1 MLCDLRKQRLRGARL
16 VGAHGTLGE
25 HEGRGESGGR
35 QASARRGVGG
45 AILCE
50 HALGGARFHVAETGE
65 NRRILKEEALGLGG
79 DGVEEVVGLCADLDH
94 AGAVLIEQ
102 ASGDAYTFGG
112 VLLRL
117 CHDVSEQR
125 LRSGR
130 VGDGRR
136 GRLAGIGG
144 CRDER
149 GRHHAEDGRE
159 ELRHERCRRRRG
171 DCCGARWHAP
181 KRSAADAPRATL
193 RRSSNSSCYISTMHC
208 ATILTLRPRATIAAA
223 LLAAFAIALGGCSV
237 ARPAVRATEARVG
250 TSASALTASIDI
262 TLELTN
268 TSGNEVELVS
278 YDYLIRLE
286 DGASYDGRWAALR
299 ALPPGQ
305 TVKAT
310 VPAIVPVASARAG
323 ARWTVTGTMT
333 YRDPQ
338 SFARILYEAGILKT
352 ESMFE
357 GEGNLAAA
365 AK

>member
-1 MLCDLRKQRLRGARL
+1 MHRG
-16 VGAHGTLGE
+16 
-25 HEGRGESGGR
+25 
-35 QASARRGVGG
+35 
-45 AILCE
+45 
-50 HALGGARFHVAETGE
+50 
-65 NRRILKEEALGLGG
+65 
-79 DGVEEVVGLCADLDH
+79 
-94 AGAVLIEQ
+94 
-102 ASGDAYTFGG
+102 
-112 VLLRL
+112 LL
-117 CHDVSEQR
+117 Q
-125 LRSGR
+125 
-130 VGDGRR
+130 
-136 GRLAGIGG
+136 
-144 CRDER
+144 
-149 GRHHAEDGRE
+149 
-159 ELRHERCRRRRG
+159 
-171 DCCGARWHAP
+171 
-181 KRSAADAPRATL
+181 
-193 RRSSNSSCYISTMHC
+193 
-208 ATILTLRPRATIAAA
+208 TLRPGATIAAA
-223 LLAAFAIALGGCSV
+223 LMAALANALGGCSV

-250 TSASALTASIDI
+250 TAASALTASIDI

-268 TSGNEVELVS
+268 TSGNEVELVA

-357 GEGNLAAA
+357 GEGSLAAA

>member
-1 MLCDLRKQRLRGARL
+1 MHR
-16 VGAHGTLGE
+16 GTL
-25 HEGRGESGGR
+25 
-35 QASARRGVGG
+35 
-45 AILCE
+45 
-50 HALGGARFHVAETGE
+50 
-65 NRRILKEEALGLGG
+65 
-79 DGVEEVVGLCADLDH
+79 
-94 AGAVLIEQ
+94 
-102 ASGDAYTFGG
+102 
-112 VLLRL
+112 
-117 CHDVSEQR
+117 
-125 LRSGR
+125 
-130 VGDGRR
+130 
-136 GRLAGIGG
+136 
-144 CRDER
+144 
-149 GRHHAEDGRE
+149 
-159 ELRHERCRRRRG
+159 
-171 DCCGARWHAP
+171 
-181 KRSAADAPRATL
+181 
-193 RRSSNSSCYISTMHC
+193 
-208 ATILTLRPRATIAAA
+208 LTLRPGATTAAI
-223 LLAAFAIALGGCSV
+223 LATSAITLCGCSV

-250 TSASALTASIDI
+250 DSVGALTASVDI

-310 VPAIVPVASARAG
+310 VPAVVPIASARAG

-365 AK
+365 TK